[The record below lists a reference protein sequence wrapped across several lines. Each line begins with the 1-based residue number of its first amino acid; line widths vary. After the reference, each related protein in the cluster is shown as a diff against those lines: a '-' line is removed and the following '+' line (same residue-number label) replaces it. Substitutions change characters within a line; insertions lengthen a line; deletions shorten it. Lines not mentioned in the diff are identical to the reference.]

1 MQTGSCEKP
10 LRRSQKAGNR
20 PCLVP
25 QMGEYFRL
33 SQIIVFTC
41 WRPRFSFAD
50 QNERKRGGHV
60 RQDSDFQH
68 LQKQLLEAVFDESA
82 LLDAL
87 QTFADMCDAPYSQLM
102 FAHRNRTLLRST
114 FSSQLDVDLAPTE
127 ALYQDINPRVL
138 ATPLMPKGKS
148 TRDKDFISYDDIHK
162 DQTYQELILPAGL
175 GHFSGVPVIQTDTT
189 IAGIALHRRISDDAF
204 NDDEARM
211 HELASAVCAPVL
223 HMASMIEAQNVRST
237 LDIFGPN
244 KAVAILDYKGY
255 VLDQNQNF
263 DALMRAIRAPIDKNR
278 KLVLPTERERRALRA
293 AIGSHMG
300 IVGGAFVLTASASRA
315 RWVCRVFPKPAFT
328 ISGPEAGHALLV
340 CERLDQPLRLDL
352 GLIQEVYGLTQT
364 ESEIA
369 NAMFAGRTPRE
380 ISERRRISLET
391 VRSHI
396 KSLLQK
402 TESGRQV
409 ELVVKLSRLTDQ
421 SGA

>member
-1 MQTGSCEKP
+1 M
-10 LRRSQKAGNR
+10 
-20 PCLVP
+20 
-25 QMGEYFRL
+25 
-33 SQIIVFTC
+33 
-41 WRPRFSFAD
+41 
-50 QNERKRGGHV
+50 
-60 RQDSDFQH
+60 RQDSEFQH

-82 LLDAL
+82 LSDAL
-87 QTFADMCDAPYSQLM
+87 QTFADLCDATYSQLM

-114 FSSQLDVDLAPTE
+114 FSSQLDVDLGPTE

-138 ATPLMPKGKS
+138 ATPFMRKGRA
-148 TRDKDFISYDDIHK
+148 TRDKDFISYDAIDK

-189 IAGIALHRRISDDAF
+189 IAGIALHRRIADEAF
-204 NDDEARM
+204 NDDEARR

-223 HMASMIEAQNVRST
+223 HMAAMIETQNVRST
-237 LDIFGPN
+237 LNLFGPD

-255 VLDQNQNF
+255 VLDQNAAFEQ
-263 DALMRAIRAPIDKNR
+263 LLRAMQAPVDKHK
-278 KLVLPTERERRALRA
+278 KLLLPTERQRQALSA
-293 AIGSHMG
+293 ALGSHMG
-300 IVGGAFVLTASASRA
+300 IIGGAFVLSALTSGA

-340 CERLDQPLRLDL
+340 CERLDQPARLDL
-352 GLIQEVYGLTQT
+352 GLIQEVHGLTQT

-369 NAMFAGRTPRE
+369 NAIFTGQTPRQ
-380 ISERRRISLET
+380 IAAHRAISLET

-396 KSLLQK
+396 KNLLQK

-409 ELVVKLSRLTDQ
+409 ELVVKLARLTDQ